1 MKIALCQ
8 INPTV
13 GAINQNK
20 KSIFD
25 WYHRAVDLGADL
37 VVFPELSLIGYP
49 PQDLLLRNRFIENAK
64 NALDEI
70 AQKSTIPIILGNTMM
85 EDNKLYNCAF
95 FCEKGEIISH
105 YKKRLLPTYDVF
117 DEARYFTSGSEPCVV
132 KVSINGENVYLGLQI
147 CEDLW
152 DKNYSCD
159 LVEELKAK
167 GAEIIINLS
176 ASPYRVDRLLDR
188 CELIQSKASDN
199 RLSYVYCN
207 LVGAQDE
214 LIFDGQSLAYNENG
228 ELIAQGKA
236 FEEEI
241 LLVDINNSQTIDLK
255 DSRREEKIYN
265 ALVLGV
271 KDYFNKTG
279 HSEAVIGLSGG
290 IDSSLTACIAVDA
303 LGIENVHGVSMPS
316 KFSSQ
321 HSKDDAKLLS
331 ENLGV
336 DYRTISI
343 ESIVS
348 SFEESLKASY
358 NGSEPGVAEENIQ
371 ARTRGSIIMA
381 LSNKFNW
388 LVLSTGNKT
397 ELAMG
402 YCTLY
407 GDMNG
412 GLAVISDL
420 SKTDVYALSRW
431 VNEKAGFD
439 CIPINSIEKPPS
451 AELAP
456 NQVDPFDYDVV
467 SPLVTALI
475 DNQKS
480 PSELI
485 KEGADPGLVKDISN
499 RIRINEYKRRQA
511 APGLRVTSKAF
522 GIGRRVPIVNQR
534 SEEHTSELQSPFYIF
549 NIIGFGPKTI
559 SS

>member
-20 KSIFD
+20 KIILETYS
-25 WYHRAVDLGADL
+25 RAIDLKAD
-37 VVFPELSLIGYP
+37 VIVFPELAIIGYP
-49 PQDLLLRNRFIENAK
+49 PQDLLLRDRFIINAQ
-64 NALDEI
+64 NALNEI
-70 AQKSTIPIILGNTMM
+70 AQKSTIPVILGNTLI
-85 EDNKLYNCAF
+85 EHNKLYNCAF
-95 FCEKGEIISH
+95 ICENGEIVSH

-117 DEARYFTSGSEPCVV
+117 DEDRYFSAGNKHCIVELAIDGKNT
-132 KVSINGENVYLGLQI
+132 KIGLQI

-159 LVEELKAK
+159 LAKELKES
-167 GAEIIINLS
+167 GAEIIINIS
-176 ASPYRVDRLLDR
+176 ASPYRVDKLLDR
-188 CELIQSKASDN
+188 CELIQTKAKDN
-199 RLSYVYCN
+199 SIPYIYCN

-228 ELIAQGKA
+228 QLIAQGKS

-241 LLVDINNSQTIDLK
+241 VMVDLSLNKPMNLK
-255 DSRREEKIYN
+255 VLQREEKIYN

-271 KDYFNKTG
+271 KDYFKKTN

-290 IDSSLTACIAVDA
+290 IDSSLTASIAVDA
-303 LGIENVHGVSMPS
+303 LGKENVHGVSMPS

-348 SFEESLKASY
+348 SFEQSLKASY
-358 NGSEPGVAEENIQ
+358 NGSESGVAEENIQ
-371 ARTRGSIIMA
+371 ARARGSIIMA

-420 SKTDVYALSRW
+420 SKTDVYALSKW
-431 VNEKAGFD
+431 VNKNAGFER
-439 CIPINSIEKPPS
+439 IPLSSIEKPPS
-451 AELAP
+451 AELRP
-456 NQVDPFDYDVV
+456 EQVDPFDYDVV
-467 SPLVTALI
+467 SPLVSYLI
-475 DNQKS
+475 DDEKS

-485 KEGADPGLVKDISN
+485 KEGSDPELVKDISN

-511 APGLRVTSKAF
+511 APGLKVTSKAF
-522 GIGRRVPIVNQR
+522 GMGRRVPIINQYD
-534 SEEHTSELQSPFYIF
+534 EL
-549 NIIGFGPKTI
+549 KHD
-559 SS
+559 

>member
-241 LLVDINNSQTIDLK
+241 LMVDIKNSQTIDLK

-467 SPLVTALI
+467 SPLVTAMI
-475 DNQKS
+475 EDEKS
-480 PSELI
+480 PTELI
-485 KEGADPGLVKDISN
+485 EEGADPELVIDISR

-522 GIGRRVPIVNQR
+522 GIGRRVPIVNQFN
-534 SEEHTSELQSPFYIF
+534 EL
-549 NIIGFGPKTI
+549 NND
-559 SS
+559 

>member
-25 WYHRAVDLGADL
+25 WYHRAVDIGADL

-70 AQKSTIPIILGNTMM
+70 AQESTIPIILGNTMM

-132 KVSINGENVYLGLQI
+132 KLSINGKNVYLGLQI

-241 LLVDINNSQTIDLK
+241 LMVDIKNSQTIDLK

-467 SPLVTALI
+467 SPLVTAMI
-475 DNQKS
+475 EDEKS
-480 PSELI
+480 PTELI
-485 KEGADPGLVKDISN
+485 EGGADPELVKDISR

-522 GIGRRVPIVNQR
+522 GIGRRVPIVNQFD
-534 SEEHTSELQSPFYIF
+534 EL
-549 NIIGFGPKTI
+549 NND
-559 SS
+559 

>member
-20 KSIFD
+20 KIILETYS
-25 WYHRAVDLGADL
+25 RAIDLKAD
-37 VVFPELSLIGYP
+37 VIVFPELAIIGYP
-49 PQDLLLRNRFIENAK
+49 PQDILLRDRFIINAQ
-64 NALDEI
+64 NALNEI
-70 AQKSTIPIILGNTMM
+70 AQKSTIPVILGNTLI
-85 EDNKLYNCAF
+85 EHNKLYNCAF
-95 FCEKGEIISH
+95 ICENGEIVSH

-117 DEARYFTSGSEPCVV
+117 DEARYFAAGNKHCIVELAIDGKNT
-132 KVSINGENVYLGLQI
+132 KIGLQI

-159 LVEELKAK
+159 LAKELKES
-167 GAEIIINLS
+167 GAEIIINIS
-176 ASPYRVDRLLDR
+176 ASPYRVDKLLDR
-188 CELIQSKASDN
+188 CELIQTKAKDN
-199 RLSYVYCN
+199 SIPYIYCN

-228 ELIAQGKA
+228 QLIAQGKS

-241 LLVDINNSQTIDLK
+241 VMVDFSLNKPMNLK
-255 DSRREEKIYN
+255 VLQREEKIYN

-271 KDYFNKTG
+271 KDYFKKTN

-290 IDSSLTACIAVDA
+290 IDSSLTASIAVDA
-303 LGIENVHGVSMPS
+303 LGKENVHGVSMPS

-348 SFEESLKASY
+348 SFEQSLKASY
-358 NGSEPGVAEENIQ
+358 NGSESGVAEENIQ
-371 ARTRGSIIMA
+371 ARARGSIIMA

-420 SKTDVYALSRW
+420 SKTDVYALSKW
-431 VNEKAGFD
+431 VNKNAGFER
-439 CIPINSIEKPPS
+439 IPLSSIEKPPS
-451 AELAP
+451 AELRP
-456 NQVDPFDYDVV
+456 EQVDPFDYDVV
-467 SPLVTALI
+467 SPLVSSLI
-475 DNQKS
+475 DDEKS

-485 KEGADPGLVKDISN
+485 KEGADPELVKDISS

-511 APGLRVTSKAF
+511 APGLKVTSKAF
-522 GIGRRVPIVNQR
+522 GMGRRVPIINQYD
-534 SEEHTSELQSPFYIF
+534 EL
-549 NIIGFGPKTI
+549 KHD
-559 SS
+559 

>member
-13 GAINQNK
+13 GAINKNK
-20 KSIFD
+20 MSILD
-25 WYHRAVDLGADL
+25 SYYRALDLEADI
-37 VVFPELSLIGYP
+37 VVFPELAIIGYP
-49 PQDLLLRNRFIENAK
+49 PQDLLLRDRFIQNAQ
-64 NALDEI
+64 NALEEI
-70 AQKSTIPIILGNTMM
+70 ARKSTTPIILGNTLI
-85 EDNKLYNCAF
+85 ENNKLYNCAF
-95 FCEKGEIISH
+95 FCEKGEVINH

-117 DEARYFTSGSEPCVV
+117 DEDRYFSPGNDHLIVEVAIDG
-132 KVSINGENVYLGLQI
+132 KNNKIGLQI

-152 DKNYSCD
+152 DNNYSCD
-159 LVEELKAK
+159 LAKELKES
-167 GAEIIINLS
+167 GAEIIINIS
-176 ASPYRVDRLLDR
+176 ASPYRVDRLIDR
-188 CELIQSKASDN
+188 CQLIQSKAKDN
-199 RLSYVYCN
+199 SIPYVYCN

-214 LIFDGQSLAYNENG
+214 LIFDGQSLAYNKYG
-228 ELIAQGKA
+228 QLIVQGKA

-241 LLVDINNSQTIDLK
+241 VMVDLDLNKPVDLK
-255 DSRREEKIYN
+255 VLEREESIYS

-271 KDYFNKTG
+271 KDYFKKTN
-279 HSEAVIGLSGG
+279 HAEAVIGLSGG

-303 LGIENVHGVSMPS
+303 LGKDNVYGVSMPS
-316 KFSSQ
+316 KFSSE

-331 ENLGV
+331 KNLDI

-348 SFEESLKASY
+348 SFEQSLKASY
-358 NGSEPGVAEENIQ
+358 NGSEVGVAEENIQ
-371 ARTRGSIIMA
+371 ARARGSIIMA

-412 GLAVISDL
+412 GLAIISDL
-420 SKTDVYALSRW
+420 SKIDVYALSKW
-431 VNEKAGFD
+431 VNKKAGFER
-439 CIPINSIEKPPS
+439 IPLSSIEKPPS
-451 AELAP
+451 AELRP
-456 NQVDPFDYDVV
+456 DQVDPFDYNIV
-467 SPLVTALI
+467 SPLVSSLI
-475 DNQKS
+475 DDEKS

-485 KEGADPGLVKDISN
+485 EEGVDPELVKDISN

-522 GIGRRVPIVNQR
+522 GMGRRVPIINQYD
-534 SEEHTSELQSPFYIF
+534 EL
-549 NIIGFGPKTI
+549 KHD
-559 SS
+559 

>member
-70 AQKSTIPIILGNTMM
+70 AKKSTIPIILGNTMM

-132 KVSINGENVYLGLQI
+132 KLSINGKNVYLGLQI

-152 DKNYSCD
+152 DKNYSGD

-241 LLVDINNSQTIDLK
+241 LMVDIKNSQTIDLK

-271 KDYFNKTG
+271 KDYFKKTG
-279 HSEAVIGLSGG
+279 HTEAVIGLSGG

-303 LGIENVHGVSMPS
+303 LGIENVHGVLMPS

-467 SPLVTALI
+467 SPLVTAMI
-475 DNQKS
+475 EDEKS
-480 PSELI
+480 PTELI
-485 KEGADPGLVKDISN
+485 EGGADPELVKDISR

-522 GIGRRVPIVNQR
+522 GIGRRVPIVNQFD
-534 SEEHTSELQSPFYIF
+534 EL
-549 NIIGFGPKTI
+549 NND
-559 SS
+559 

>member
-64 NALDEI
+64 YALDEI
-70 AQKSTIPIILGNTMM
+70 AQKSTIPIILGNTML

-117 DEARYFTSGSEPCVV
+117 DEARYFTSGSESCVV
-132 KVSINGENVYLGLQI
+132 KISINGENVYLGLQI

-188 CELIQSKASDN
+188 CELIQGKASDN

-214 LIFDGQSLAYNENG
+214 LIFDGQSLVYNENG

-241 LLVDINNSQTIDLK
+241 LMVDIKNSQTVDLIN
-255 DSRREEKIYN
+255 SRREEKIYN

-303 LGIENVHGVSMPS
+303 LGIEHVHGVSMPS
-316 KFSSQ
+316 KFSSK

-358 NGSEPGVAEENIQ
+358 NGSEPGIAEENIQ

-420 SKTDVYALSRW
+420 SKTDVYALSQW

-456 NQVDPFDYDVV
+456 NQIDPFDYDVV

-485 KEGADPGLVKDISN
+485 KDGVDPGLVKDISN

-511 APGLRVTSKAF
+511 APGLKVTSKAF
-522 GIGRRVPIVNQR
+522 GMGRRVPIINQYD
-534 SEEHTSELQSPFYIF
+534 EL
-549 NIIGFGPKTI
+549 KHD
-559 SS
+559 

>member
-20 KSIFD
+20 KNILDS
-25 WYHRAVDLGADL
+25 YNRALDSKADI
-37 VVFPELSLIGYP
+37 VVFPELALIGYP
-49 PQDLLLRNRFIENAK
+49 PQDLLLRDRFIK
-64 NALDEI
+64 NANNALEEI
-70 AQKSTIPIILGNTMM
+70 AQKSSVPIILGNALT

-95 FCEKGEIISH
+95 ICENGEIVSH

-117 DEARYFTSGSEPCVV
+117 DEDRYFSAGNEHCIVEVPIEGKNT
-132 KVSINGENVYLGLQI
+132 KIGLQI

-159 LVEELKAK
+159 LAKELKEL
-167 GAEIIINLS
+167 GAEIIINIS

-188 CELIQSKASDN
+188 CELIEGKAKHN
-199 RLSYVYCN
+199 IIPYIYCN

-228 ELIAQGKA
+228 ELVAQGKA

-241 LLVDINNSQTIDLK
+241 VMVDLALNKPLDLNIIE
-255 DSRREEKIYN
+255 REEKIYN

-271 KDYFNKTG
+271 KDYFKKTN

-303 LGIENVHGVSMPS
+303 LGKDNVYGVSMPS
-316 KFSSQ
+316 KFSSE
-321 HSKDDAKLLS
+321 HSKDDAKQLS
-331 ENLGV
+331 KNLGI

-348 SFEESLKASY
+348 SFEQSLKSSY
-358 NGSEPGVAEENIQ
+358 NGSDVGVAEENIQ
-371 ARTRGSIIMA
+371 SRARGSIIMA

-420 SKTDVYALSRW
+420 SKTDVYALSNW
-431 VNEKAGFD
+431 VNKNASFER
-439 CIPINSIEKPPS
+439 IPISSIEKPPS
-451 AELAP
+451 AELRP
-456 NQVDPFDYDVV
+456 DQVDPFDYNIV
-467 SPLVTALI
+467 SPLVSSLI
-475 DNQKS
+475 DDEKS

-485 KEGADPGLVKDISN
+485 KEGVDPELVKDISN

-522 GIGRRVPIVNQR
+522 GMGRRVPIINQYD
-534 SEEHTSELQSPFYIF
+534 EL
-549 NIIGFGPKTI
+549 KHD
-559 SS
+559 

>member
-20 KSIFD
+20 KIILETYS
-25 WYHRAVDLGADL
+25 RAIDLKAD
-37 VVFPELSLIGYP
+37 VIVFPELAIIGYP
-49 PQDLLLRNRFIENAK
+49 PQDLLLRDRFIINAQ
-64 NALDEI
+64 NALNEI
-70 AQKSTIPIILGNTMM
+70 AQKSTIPVILGNTLI
-85 EDNKLYNCAF
+85 EHNKLYNCAF
-95 FCEKGEIISH
+95 ICENGEIVSH

-117 DEARYFTSGSEPCVV
+117 DEDRYFSAGNKHCIVELAIDGKNT
-132 KVSINGENVYLGLQI
+132 KIGLQI

-159 LVEELKAK
+159 LAKELKES
-167 GAEIIINLS
+167 GAEIIINIS
-176 ASPYRVDRLLDR
+176 ASPYRVDKLLDR
-188 CELIQSKASDN
+188 CELIQTKAKDN
-199 RLSYVYCN
+199 SIPYIYCN

-228 ELIAQGKA
+228 QLIAQGKS

-241 LLVDINNSQTIDLK
+241 VMVDLSLNKPMNLK
-255 DSRREEKIYN
+255 VLQREEKIYN

-271 KDYFNKTG
+271 KDYFKKTN

-290 IDSSLTACIAVDA
+290 IDSSLTASIAVEA
-303 LGIENVHGVSMPS
+303 LSKENVHGVSMPS

-348 SFEESLKASY
+348 SFEQSLKASY
-358 NGSEPGVAEENIQ
+358 NGSESGVAEENIQ
-371 ARTRGSIIMA
+371 ARARGSIIMA

-420 SKTDVYALSRW
+420 SKTDVYALSKW
-431 VNEKAGFD
+431 VNKNAGFER
-439 CIPINSIEKPPS
+439 IPLSSIEKPPS
-451 AELAP
+451 AELRP
-456 NQVDPFDYDVV
+456 EQVDPFDYDVV
-467 SPLVTALI
+467 SPLVSYLI
-475 DNQKS
+475 DDEKS

-485 KEGADPGLVKDISN
+485 KEGADPELVKDISN

-511 APGLRVTSKAF
+511 APGLKVTSKAF
-522 GIGRRVPIVNQR
+522 GMGRRVPIINQYD
-534 SEEHTSELQSPFYIF
+534 EL
-549 NIIGFGPKTI
+549 KHD
-559 SS
+559 

>member
-1 MKIALCQ
+1 MKITLCQ

-37 VVFPELSLIGYP
+37 VIFPELSLIGYP

-199 RLSYVYCN
+199 RLSYLYCN

-241 LLVDINNSQTIDLK
+241 LMVDVKNSQTIDLI

-271 KDYFNKTG
+271 KDYFKKTG
-279 HSEAVIGLSGG
+279 HTEAVIGLSGG

-348 SFEESLKASY
+348 SFEESLKTSY
-358 NGSEPGVAEENIQ
+358 NGSELGVAEENIQ
-371 ARTRGSIIMA
+371 ARARGSIIMA

-522 GIGRRVPIVNQR
+522 GIGRRVPIVNQFD
-534 SEEHTSELQSPFYIF
+534 EL
-549 NIIGFGPKTI
+549 NND
-559 SS
+559 

>member
-1 MKIALCQ
+1 MKITLCQ

-117 DEARYFTSGSEPCVV
+117 DEARYFTSGSEPFVV

-199 RLSYVYCN
+199 RLSYLYCN

-241 LLVDINNSQTIDLK
+241 LMVDVKNSQTIDLI
-255 DSRREEKIYN
+255 DSIREEKIYN

-271 KDYFNKTG
+271 KDYFKKTG
-279 HSEAVIGLSGG
+279 HTEAVIGLSGG

-348 SFEESLKASY
+348 SFEQSLKASY
-358 NGSEPGVAEENIQ
+358 NGSKPGVAEENIQ
-371 ARTRGSIIMA
+371 ARARGSIIMA

-451 AELAP
+451 AELTP

-522 GIGRRVPIVNQR
+522 GIGRRVPIVNQFD
-534 SEEHTSELQSPFYIF
+534 EL
-549 NIIGFGPKTI
+549 NND
-559 SS
+559 

>member
-37 VVFPELSLIGYP
+37 IVFPELSLIGYP

-241 LLVDINNSQTIDLK
+241 LLVDIKNSQTIDLK

-371 ARTRGSIIMA
+371 ARARGSIIMA

-511 APGLRVTSKAF
+511 APGLKVTSKAF
-522 GIGRRVPIVNQR
+522 GMGRRVPIINQYD
-534 SEEHTSELQSPFYIF
+534 EL
-549 NIIGFGPKTI
+549 KHD
-559 SS
+559 

>member
-13 GAINQNK
+13 GAINKNK
-20 KSIFD
+20 MSILD
-25 WYHRAVDLGADL
+25 NYYRALDLEADI
-37 VVFPELSLIGYP
+37 VVFPELAIIGYP
-49 PQDLLLRNRFIENAK
+49 PQDLLLRDRFIK
-64 NALDEI
+64 NAQNALEEI
-70 AQKSTIPIILGNTMM
+70 ARKSTTPIILGNTLI

-95 FCEKGEIISH
+95 FCEKGEVINH

-117 DEARYFTSGSEPCVV
+117 DEDRYFSPGNDHLIVEVAIDG
-132 KVSINGENVYLGLQI
+132 KNNKIGLQI

-152 DKNYSCD
+152 DNNYSCD
-159 LVEELKAK
+159 LAKELKES
-167 GAEIIINLS
+167 GAEIIINIS
-176 ASPYRVDRLLDR
+176 ASPYRVDRLIDR
-188 CELIQSKASDN
+188 CQLIQSKAKDN
-199 RLSYVYCN
+199 SIPYVYCN

-214 LIFDGQSLAYNENG
+214 LIFDGQSLAYNKYG
-228 ELIAQGKA
+228 QLIIQGKA

-241 LLVDINNSQTIDLK
+241 VMVDLDLNKPVDLK
-255 DSRREEKIYN
+255 VLEREESIYS

-271 KDYFNKTG
+271 KDYFKKTN
-279 HSEAVIGLSGG
+279 HAEAVIGLSGG

-303 LGIENVHGVSMPS
+303 LGKDNVYGVSMPS
-316 KFSSQ
+316 KFSSE

-331 ENLGV
+331 KNLDI

-348 SFEESLKASY
+348 SFEQSLKASY
-358 NGSEPGVAEENIQ
+358 NGSEVGVAEENIQ
-371 ARTRGSIIMA
+371 ARARGSIIMA

-420 SKTDVYALSRW
+420 SKTDVYALSNW
-431 VNEKAGFD
+431 LNKKAGFER
-439 CIPINSIEKPPS
+439 IPLSSIEKPPS
-451 AELAP
+451 AELRP
-456 NQVDPFDYDVV
+456 DQVDPFDYNIV
-467 SPLVTALI
+467 SPLVSSLI
-475 DNQKS
+475 DDEKS

-485 KEGADPGLVKDISN
+485 EEGVDPELVKDISN

-522 GIGRRVPIVNQR
+522 GMGRRVPIINQYD
-534 SEEHTSELQSPFYIF
+534 EL
-549 NIIGFGPKTI
+549 KHD
-559 SS
+559 